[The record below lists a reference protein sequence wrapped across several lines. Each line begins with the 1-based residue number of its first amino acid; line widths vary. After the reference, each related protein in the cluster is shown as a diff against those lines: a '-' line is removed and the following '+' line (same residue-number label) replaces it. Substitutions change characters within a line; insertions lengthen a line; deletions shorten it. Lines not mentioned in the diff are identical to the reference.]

1 MFVKEIDCMRVFLLP
16 DYHLWEDGLTA
27 RTIIKNAGNKIMDL
41 SLNRHTVKNSE
52 IVLALPETIT
62 GLPHFS

>member
-1 MFVKEIDCMRVFLLP
+1 MALQQEQL
-16 DYHLWEDGLTA
+16 
-27 RTIIKNAGNKIMDL
+27 NAGNKIMDL

-52 IVLALPETIT
+52 ILLALPETIT

>member
-27 RTIIKNAGNKIMDL
+27 RTIHDAGNIIVEL
-41 SLNRHTVKNSE
+41 SLNHHTAKNSE
-52 IVLALPETIT
+52 MLLALPETIT